1 MFCVLEKV
9 DINLDLD
16 LEAEYTEKNAISRL
30 SIKLVATAKTKQKN
44 VLLFEDKQIFLFF
57 A

>member
-1 MFCVLEKV
+1 MLEKV
-9 DINLDLD
+9 KINLDLN
-16 LEAEYTEKNAISRL
+16 LKAEYTEKNTISCI
-30 SIKLVATAKTKQKN
+30 SIKLVATAKTEQKN